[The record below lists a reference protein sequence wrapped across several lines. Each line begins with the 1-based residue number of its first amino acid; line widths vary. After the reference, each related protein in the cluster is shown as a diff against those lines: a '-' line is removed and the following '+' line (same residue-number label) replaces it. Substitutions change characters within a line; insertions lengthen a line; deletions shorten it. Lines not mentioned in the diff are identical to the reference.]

1 MQKCLKAADYV
12 VAILPETFI
21 NSNFEYFSRAKSITV
36 IEKNLFYNTETPV
49 CVVCFD
55 NRMKGFDQIEMYKGD
70 KYVATYSELLS
81 IHPYPQGKYK
91 IDFNNINGQIGLIAF
106 DSTTPHNRIRFVS
119 GQKINK
125 NNIKHTSRAITLIK
139 INKKYNNDIKF
150 IINQANTILKELRDK
165 TEDLT
170 LSPFKGNQRN
180 GKRRRRLDFRTARA
194 IIEQAIDKIDENKII
209 CGDALEVLKTL
220 DDESINCCVTSPPY

>member
-1 MQKCLKAADYV
+1 M
-12 VAILPETFI
+12 
-21 NSNFEYFSRAKSITV
+21 
-36 IEKNLFYNTETPV
+36 
-49 CVVCFD
+49 
-55 NRMKGFDQIEMYKGD
+55 
-70 KYVATYSELLS
+70 
-81 IHPYPQGKYK
+81 
-91 IDFNNINGQIGLIAF
+91 
-106 DSTTPHNRIRFVS
+106 
-119 GQKINK
+119 
-125 NNIKHTSRAITLIK
+125 IK

-150 IINQANTILKELRDK
+150 IISQANTILKELRDK